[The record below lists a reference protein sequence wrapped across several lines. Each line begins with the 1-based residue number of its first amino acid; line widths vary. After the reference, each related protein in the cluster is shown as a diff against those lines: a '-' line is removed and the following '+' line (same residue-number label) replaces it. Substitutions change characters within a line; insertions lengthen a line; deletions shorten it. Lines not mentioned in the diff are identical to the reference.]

1 MPEVPPE
8 IAFSATDFR
17 RIRPLYPDILSVH
30 DGWEEADPVKPKPIY
45 RVLFQNQGNLYEL
58 YARKVSQGELFAF
71 VEVEDIIF
79 GSRGGLLVDPSEE
92 KLKSEFVGVK
102 RTYIPLQAVVRID
115 EVEKEGVNKI
125 VALAS
130 PPGNIT
136 PFPVPQ
142 GPAGGKPGR
151 G

>member
-1 MPEVPPE
+1 MKQ
-8 IAFSATDFR
+8 T
-17 RIRPLYPDILSVH
+17 
-30 DGWEEADPVKPKPIY
+30 PIY

-92 KLKSEFVGVK
+92 KLKSEFAGVK

-130 PPGNIT
+130 PPGNVT

-151 G
+151 S